1 MKQTILMIML
11 LLFITGCGSFNE
23 PHAELHINKN
33 ISTGQELLDIQA
45 ALDANIITEDEFK
58 AQKERILS
66 GDKIFEIEIDEFE
79 NFDDNNQI
87 KATIRMNINGE
98 DVISIDTSE
107 GGQTTSRL
115 KHIINGDE

>member
-1 MKQTILMIML
+1 ML
-11 LLFITGCGSFNE
+11 LLFITGCGSFNK

-58 AQKERILS
+58 AQKEKILS
-66 GDKIFEIEIDEFE
+66 GLTTFEIEIDEFE

-87 KATIRMNINGE
+87 KAKIRMNLNGKDVVSIN
-98 DVISIDTSE
+98 
-107 GGQTTSRL
+107 
-115 KHIINGDE
+115 KGDE

>member
-1 MKQTILMIML
+1 MKQIILMIML

>member
-79 NFDDNNQI
+79 NFDHGDQI

-115 KHIINGDE
+115 KHIINGGE

>member
-1 MKQTILMIML
+1 VKQTILMIML
-11 LLFITGCGSFNE
+11 LLFITGCGSFNK
-23 PHAELHINKN
+23 PQTELHINKN

-79 NFDDNNQI
+79 NFDDGDKI
-87 KATIRMNINGE
+87 KAKIRMNINGE
-98 DVISIDTSE
+98 DVVSIDTSE

-115 KHIINGDE
+115 KHIINGGE

>member
-1 MKQTILMIML
+1 MKQTILIIML
-11 LLFITGCGSFNE
+11 LLFITGCGSFNK
-23 PHAELHINKN
+23 PQTELHINKN

-87 KATIRMNINGE
+87 KAKIRMNINGE
-98 DVISIDTSE
+98 DVVSINN
-107 GGQTTSRL
+107 GG
-115 KHIINGDE
+115 E

>member
-1 MKQTILMIML
+1 VKQKILMIML

-87 KATIRMNINGE
+87 KAKIRMNLNGK
-98 DVISIDTSE
+98 DVISIN
-107 GGQTTSRL
+107 
-115 KHIINGDE
+115 KGDE

>member
-1 MKQTILMIML
+1 ML

-79 NFDDNNQI
+79 NFDHGDQI
-87 KATIRMNINGE
+87 KATIRLNLDGE

-115 KHIINGDE
+115 KHIINGGE